1 MRRAG
6 VSISIVVLLA
16 ALSVAIVHAAQGR
29 PAPAEPHLEIV
40 SPREDAYVS
49 GTTMLSARVEP
60 AGSASMVVFYVDG
73 KQICVLTH
81 APFDCDWN
89 AGPTVAEH
97 QVRVVANLASGGR
110 IAQTARTKGVAY
122 AESVDVDVVQVTAT
136 VVDRKGHFVTG
147 LPKNVFHVFEDGR
160 PQAIS
165 HFASEHVPLE
175 LIVALDISGSMTT
188 AMPNVKTAVKQF
200 LTAVPSQASV
210 TLLGFNDT
218 IFALTRRTTDPAERA
233 RAVDRL
239 MPWGSTALYDVIIR
253 STEML
258 GRETGRK
265 SLIVFTDGED
275 QGSHAPIEEV
285 ERRLQASDV
294 TLYMIGQGRGTSMDR
309 LKKVMQRL
317 AQPTGG
323 RALFT
328 EKIEELHNAFDELLD
343 ELSHQYLLGYAPET
357 LHDDALHGIRVEVD
371 GQQRVRARQSYR
383 ASVSPAK

>member
-29 PAPAEPHLEIV
+29 PAPAEPRLEIV

-49 GTTMLSARVEP
+49 GTTVLRARVEP

-275 QGSHAPIEEV
+275 QGSQAPPAG
-285 ERRLQASDV
+285 ERRHALHDRPGPRHIDGPSEKGDATARAADRRPR
-294 TLYMIGQGRGTSMDR
+294 TFHGEDRGAA
-309 LKKVMQRL
+309 QRL
-317 AQPTGG
+317 RRAAR
-323 RALFT
+323 RAL
-328 EKIEELHNAFDELLD
+328 
-343 ELSHQYLLGYAPET
+343 APVS
-357 LHDDALHGIRVEVD
+357 ARVCARD
-371 GQQRVRARQSYR
+371 SPRRRAARYQG
-383 ASVSPAK
+383 